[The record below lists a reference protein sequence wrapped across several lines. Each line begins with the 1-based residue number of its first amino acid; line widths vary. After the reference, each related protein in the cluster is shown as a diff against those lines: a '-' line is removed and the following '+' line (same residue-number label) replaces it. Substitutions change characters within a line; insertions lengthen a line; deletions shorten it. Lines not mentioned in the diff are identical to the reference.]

1 MSSARSVGKASNLT
15 HHDLDSP
22 FVQGCPINVEYQHTP
37 VSKANSYSVSMSML
51 AIHFEI
57 GRQPE
62 QTKLP
67 VAQPH
72 VSDAEFSVG
81 GNLHSVVD

>member
-1 MSSARSVGKASNLT
+1 MR
-15 HHDLDSP
+15 
-22 FVQGCPINVEYQHTP
+22 
-37 VSKANSYSVSMSML
+37 ML
-51 AIHFEI
+51 AIYFKIE
-57 GRQPE
+57 RQPE

-81 GNLHSVVD
+81 ANLHSVID